1 MPAQKRAIVQDLQAG
16 FQVSERRACAVA
28 GLDRS
33 SHRYRSTAQDQ
44 TALRMR
50 LRDLAAVRVRY
61 GYRRLHVL
69 LRREGWPVNHKR
81 VYRLYRQE
89 GLALR
94 RRCRRKRASAVR
106 VMPSPAARP
115 NERWSM
121 DFVTDTL
128 ASGQRYRALTIVDNV
143 SRVSPAIEVDSSL
156 TGQRVVDVLER
167 LKRTYGL
174 PKRIGV
180 DNGPEFISKVLD
192 TWAHNNGV
200 ELEFSRPGKPTD
212 NAFIES
218 FNGRLR
224 QDCLNQ
230 HWFRTLEEA
239 RTTIEVWRDDYNRNH
254 PHSALGYRSPATF
267 VEAWDDHHS
276 ANTGGFLIRTG

>member
-1 MPAQKRAIVQDLQAG
+1 MRELQAA
-16 FQVSERRACAVA
+16 FHVSERRACDVVEI
-28 GLDRS
+28 GRS
-33 SHRYRSTAQDQ
+33 SLRYRSRAQDQ

-50 LRDLAAVRVRY
+50 LRDLAGARVRY
-61 GYRRLHVL
+61 GYRRLHIL

-81 VYRLYRQE
+81 VYRLYRLE

-94 RRCRRKRASAVR
+94 RRCRRKRASATR
-106 VMPSPAARP
+106 VLANPAGRP

-128 ASGQRYRALTIVDNV
+128 ANGQRYRALTIVDNV

-156 TGQRVVDVLER
+156 TGQRVVAVLER
-167 LKRTYGL
+167 LRQTYGL
-174 PKRIGV
+174 LKRIGV
-180 DNGPEFISKVLD
+180 DNGPEFISKALD
-192 TWAHNNGV
+192 ALAHEHGV
-200 ELEFSRPGKPTD
+200 QLEFSRPGKPTD

-230 HWFRTLEEA
+230 HWFRSIEEA
-239 RTTIEVWRDDYNRNH
+239 RTIIDALRQDYNQHH
-254 PHSALGYRSPATF
+254 PHSALGYRSPAT
-267 VEAWDDHHS
+267 VVREWDNHQG
-276 ANTGGFLIRTG
+276 AKAGGFLVRTG